1 MQEGI
6 TKLQNGIDDANYKN
20 QLAIIEMNQANSA
33 TSDEAMMN
41 LLNTLSNGQ
50 QIMDDT
56 DWEKSKNL

>member
-1 MQEGI
+1 
-6 TKLQNGIDDANYKN
+6 
-20 QLAIIEMNQANSA
+20 MNQANSA